1 MTNFQ
6 LSSLDFH
13 LLYYFS
19 IVAEEQ
25 NLHRAAERLFMSQ
38 PPLSRYIKR
47 LEERLGLA
55 LFIRHTKGLVLTE
68 DGVKVLEKIHPL
80 LELYARTVQ
89 ELAELKKPLEK
100 RCAVGFTTAF
110 EQGIFSEIERRLWR
124 HYGKQVQGVRKSSPK
139 LVRDVRKG
147 RLDAAFVA
155 LPIEAAGLSVL
166 PLKHEEPLMA
176 VVPESWPEAKHHCVS
191 LQKMS
196 GKVLFWFQRKE
207 NPAYFDYMQGIFKHI
222 GFTPHFCEEPAEHD
236 VLLARIASGE
246 GMGLMP
252 ESFSTIRRAGVIFI
266 RVKEIPVQI
275 KLGIVC
281 LEHSFFSHIP
291 I

>member
-1 MTNFQ
+1 M
-6 LSSLDFH
+6 
-13 LLYYFS
+13 LYYFS

-38 PPLSRYIKR
+38 PPLSRCIKR
-47 LEERLGLA
+47 LEERLGFT

-68 DGVKVLEKIHPL
+68 DGVKVLERIRPL
-80 LELYARTVQ
+80 LELYSKTAQ
-89 ELAELKKPLEK
+89 ELAELKKPLQK
-100 RCAVGFTTAF
+100 SCAVGFTTAF
-110 EQGIFSEIERRLWR
+110 EQGIFSKIEERIRRR
-124 HYGKQVQGVRKSSPK
+124 YGNRLQVVRKSSPK

-147 RLDAAFVA
+147 ILDAAFVA

-176 VVPESWPEAKHHCVS
+176 AIPESWSEAKLDCVS

-196 GKVLFWFQRKE
+196 GKALFWFQRKE
-207 NPAYFDYMQGIFKHI
+207 NPAYFDHMQSIFKHI
-222 GFTPHFCEEPAEHD
+222 GFTPHFCEEPVEHD

-252 ESFSTIRRAGVIFI
+252 ESFASIRRAGVIFI

-275 KLGIVC
+275 KLGIVY
-281 LEHSFFSHIP
+281 LQESIFSYIP
-291 I
+291 L